1 MLFAFNPL
9 KKSNAM
15 STIHKLLTTNYKL
28 PPFKQYRK
36 AMGMSLLFILLP
48 NIFFWAIAWYKG
60 LARPLIN
67 LDYLLPLILLTA
79 PIPYKIGKILGGLLL
94 CVAILADFVMFAI
107 QIFPFLDIAA
117 IRSLLPFLL
126 TASLRVIILVCVA
139 AIYIFVFPFILS
151 KASKS
156 ISFFWVFA
164 WSIIIGLVGWSI
176 YYEKFAHPEE
186 SRAMRFG
193 RNNYFIAHSQI
204 DAYFSEMGTD
214 FIQQIKNIPPKLTPI
229 KGEMA
234 SNREHG
240 NNASHRFK
248 QPYADKIMLIVAE
261 SWGMAREESVQKSIL
276 QNIYNQQDKL
286 EFLETGFFDFAG
298 STVQGEMR
306 ELCKYDVANGY
317 AFSKLPE
324 STFAH
329 CLPNVLKKQGYATFA
344 LHGANGQLYE
354 RTSWYPMVGFQKI
367 MFNEDFPTLPHCDAF
382 HGVCDSALFDVVA
395 DQFKQTANQKSFVYW
410 MTLTSHM
417 PYVRKDLHITRF
429 NCQKLGLFEGDV
441 CNNMSLEAQFFDGLG
456 ELIKRP
462 EMKGVEVIVVGD
474 HMPPIMDN
482 VPFHKNLHFNDVAWL
497 HFKVKP

>member
-1 MLFAFNPL
+1 MPA
-9 KKSNAM
+9 
-15 STIHKLLTTNYKL
+15 IYKLLTTNYKL

-36 AMGMSLLFILLP
+36 AMIISLLFVLLP
-48 NIFFWAIAWYKG
+48 NVFFWFIAWYKG

-67 LDYLLPLILLTA
+67 LDYLLPLVLLVA
-79 PIPYKIGKILGGLLL
+79 PISYKIGKIIGGFLLL
-94 CVAILADFVMFAI
+94 IAILADFVMFAM

-117 IRSLLPFLL
+117 IRSLLPFLF
-126 TASLRVIILVCVA
+126 TASSRVIILVCTAVLYA
-139 AIYIFVFPFILS
+139 FIFPFILS
-151 KASKS
+151 KISKNT
-156 ISFFWVFA
+156 SFYWVLG
-164 WSIIIGLVGWSI
+164 WSILIALLGWSI
-176 YYEKFAHPEE
+176 YYEKFARPEE
-186 SRAMRFG
+186 TKTMRFA
-193 RNNYFIAHSQI
+193 RNNYFIAHSQV
-204 DAYFSEMGTD
+204 DAYLAEMGSD
-214 FIQQIKNIPPKLTPI
+214 FFQQIKNVPPKLTPI

-234 SNREHG
+234 SNREFG

-248 QPYADKIMLIVAE
+248 QPYSDKMMLIVAE
-261 SWGMAREESVQKSIL
+261 SWGAAREDNVQKSIL
-276 QNIYNQQDKL
+276 QNIYNQQDNL
-286 EFLETGFFDFAG
+286 EFIETGFFDFAG

-306 ELCKYDVANGY
+306 ELCKYAVDNGY
-317 AFSKLPE
+317 AFSKLPA

-367 MFNEDFPTLPHCDAF
+367 MFNEDFPALPHCDAF

-395 DQFKQTANQKSFVYW
+395 AQFKRTADQKSFVYW
-410 MTLTSHM
+410 MTLTSHV
-417 PYVRKDLHITRF
+417 PYVRKDLYITRF
-429 NCQKLGLFEGDV
+429 DCQKLGLFEGDI

-462 EMKGVEVIVVGD
+462 EMQGVEVIVVGD

-497 HFKVKP
+497 HFKVKS